1 LDGVLSSGTGID
13 TVVVVVPLLVRHPE

>member
-13 TVVVVVPLLVRHPE
+13 TVVVVPLLVRHPE